1 MNKKGREEKEISGWQ
16 GIFSK
21 LASYFKKQAAEP
33 EPEEEFPEGNPF
45 LPKLREILEDI
56 LEQYGRDYRTFSPL
70 LLDTDTLP
78 ESMLDEDDVEL
89 VLEQISKDL
98 NFLKIVTDRPAY
110 FRPYIER
117 MYEDTGLVVQVE
129 GREEIS
135 FGGVNVIL
143 DMEQKGNCHYRYMQ
157 EGILY
162 IPIYKRP
169 WSQLKTP
176 GNLDISVPIGYNTV
190 IVKRRKSPI

>member
-1 MNKKGREEKEISGWQ
+1 MPG
-16 GIFSK
+16 
-21 LASYFKKQAAEP
+21 
-33 EPEEEFPEGNPF
+33 PEEESQDGNPF
-45 LPKLREILEDI
+45 LPKLREILESI

-78 ESMLDEDDVEL
+78 ESMLDEDEVEL

-98 NFLKIVTDRPAY
+98 NFLKIVTSRPAY
-110 FRPYIER
+110 FYPYIER
-117 MYEDTGLVVQVE
+117 MYEDTGLVVQIE
-129 GREEIS
+129 GMEEIS
-135 FGGVNVIL
+135 FQGVNVIL
-143 DMEQKGNCHYRYMQ
+143 DMEKKGNCHYRYMK

-169 WSQLKTP
+169 WSKVKKP

-190 IVKRRKSPI
+190 IVKGR